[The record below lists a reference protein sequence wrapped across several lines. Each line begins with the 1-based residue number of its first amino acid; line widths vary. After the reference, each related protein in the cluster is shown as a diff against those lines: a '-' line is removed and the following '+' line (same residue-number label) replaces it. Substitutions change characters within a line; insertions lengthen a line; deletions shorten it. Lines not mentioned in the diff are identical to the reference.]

1 MAQMGGANASAHKG
15 AGVRIKGPAAEWSPR
30 RRLIPG
36 GTWGA
41 VNSFWTVSPSRT
53 VTPARIVHA
62 RPVTASSA
70 PARRQ
75 MMAISGNT
83 STIGCCKPKVDVYTN
98 ANRGVSPKWIA
109 IVPIASG
116 IPNIAADER
125 GMAIRAVRPVPLDV
139 GSTGAAR
146 IA

>member
-41 VNSFWTVSPSRT
+41 VNSFWTVSASRT

-62 RPVTASSA
+62 RAVTASSA

-75 MMAISGNT
+75 MMETPIVACHRNGSPSFQLRLVFQTLRQT
-83 STIGCCKPKVDVYTN
+83 SVEWRSALSARYH
-98 ANRGVSPKWIA
+98 
-109 IVPIASG
+109 
-116 IPNIAADER
+116 
-125 GMAIRAVRPVPLDV
+125 
-139 GSTGAAR
+139 ST
-146 IA
+146 